1 MFNNYQISSLMKK
14 IFFAVL
20 ALVALTMQAKVN
32 PEVSETVELLS
43 ILSRTAG
50 SPEYNM
56 DMGGKYTEDVEAWF
70 SQYKDHPIIS
80 CFQDL
85 QQNYGIY
92 YNAPISLAVNLEIEG
107 GKIKM
112 VGKKELLDDRWMNV
126 DPNQFN
132 EFIAKLNE
140 FYTDTRFH
148 EFFQQHQEFYKDV
161 LRQYETN
168 VMQYFNQDWYAR
180 FYGTEPGEIFRIIVG
195 FTNGGQNY
203 GANRE
208 VPGKPSESFAICG
221 YWVHPQMGSVLD
233 PENAKQMAAPTLI
246 HEFNH
251 SFVNPLIE
259 TEKNAALMGDIPQRL
274 LEQNSNMMAQQAYGV
289 GNTVFNESVVRAA
302 TIIYMMENGY
312 SPEDVQSELVSHI
325 ARGFKWM
332 PELVAALRDYNANRG
347 KYPTLNDFYPQ
358 VAKVLRNYLNTED
371 KRIDKVMN
379 LGLSLDKSAT
389 TASNLKAEVMETVE
403 LMSIL
408 SRTAGYDE
416 YNKYTPSTYSQDIEQ
431 WFASFQQHPAVEY
444 FQQLRSQYHIAY
456 DAPISLAVRLA
467 VENGKVVKL
476 PEEAGDNGLD
486 DRWDNVNMNEFLGL
500 LNQFYTDTRFH
511 DFFQQHQ
518 SYYQKE
524 LSAFNEDVMPLVN
537 PNWTSDFLG
546 KPINH
551 QNKVVIGFATCDD
564 GGYGAFRHLK
574 GQMNDVF
581 TVIGYTPFDQN
592 DQDRAERRRNSLA
605 MMISGM
611 LAKDL
616 SQPSPG
622 EEKDASLLSEVGDK
636 MINQM
641 PWLRNMF
648 GFPDGQTLVDKCV
661 EDAADII
668 HLNMMGNNSSSQQA
682 SQKLANYLSSGFS
695 WMPDLVTALA
705 DYATHRNK
713 YNSINDFHPQIA
725 QVLSKSL
732 AVEQQRFDKALK

>member
-1 MFNNYQISSLMKK
+1 MKK
-14 IFFAVL
+14 VFFAVL
-20 ALVALTMQAKVN
+20 ALVALTLQAKVN
-32 PEVSETVELLS
+32 PEVSETVELMS

-56 DMGGKYTEDVEAWF
+56 DMGGKYIEDIEAWF
-70 SQYKDHPIIS
+70 SQYKEHPMVS
-80 CFQDL
+80 YYQDL
-85 QQNYGIY
+85 QENYGIY

-112 VGKKELLDDRWMNV
+112 VGKKELLDDRWMNL
-126 DPNQFN
+126 DQDEFN

-148 EFFQQHQEFYKDV
+148 EFYQQHQDFYKEV

-168 VMQYFNQDWYAR
+168 VMRYFNQEWYAL

-221 YWVHPQMGSVLD
+221 YWTHPQMGSILD
-233 PENAKQMAAPTLI
+233 PENAKKWAAPTLI

-259 TEKNAALMGDIPQRL
+259 NEKNAALMGNIPQRL
-274 LEQNSNMMAQQAYGV
+274 LEQNTSMMAKQAYGV
-289 GNTVFNESVVRAA
+289 GETVFNESIVRAA
-302 TIIYMMENGY
+302 TVIYMMENGY
-312 SPEDVQSELVSHI
+312 SREEVQNEI
-325 ARGFKWM
+325 ADHMTRGFKWL
-332 PELVAALRDYNANRG
+332 PELVAAMRDYTAHRG

-358 VAKVLRNYLNTED
+358 VAKVLKNYLNTED
-371 KRIDKVMN
+371 KRIDKVLN
-379 LGLSLDKSAT
+379 LGLAPSKSTT

-403 LMSIL
+403 LMSVL

-416 YNKYTPSTYSQDIEQ
+416 YNQYTPGTYSQDIEQ
-431 WFASFQQHPAVEY
+431 WFAPFKQHPAVEY
-444 FQQLRSQYHIAY
+444 FQKLRSQYTIAY

-467 VENGKVVKL
+467 AENGKIVKL
-476 PEEAGDNGLD
+476 QEEAGDCGLD

-524 LSAFNEDVMPLVN
+524 LSAFNEDVMPQVN
-537 PNWTSDFLG
+537 PNWTPDFLG
-546 KPINH
+546 KPLKH
-551 QNKVVIGFATCDD
+551 QNKVVIGFATRDS

-581 TVIGYTPFDQN
+581 AVIGYTPFDQD
-592 DQDRAERRRNSLA
+592 DQAQAERRRNGLA

-611 LAKDL
+611 LERDL
-616 SQPSPG
+616 SQSSTG
-622 EEKDASLLSEVGDK
+622 EEKNAGLLSEIGDK
-636 MINQM
+636 MIKQK
-641 PWLRNMF
+641 PWLRDMY
-648 GFPDGQTLVDKCV
+648 GFPDGQTLMDKSV
-661 EDAADII
+661 EVATEII
-668 HLNMMGNNSSSQQA
+668 HLNMMGDTGASQQA
-682 SQKLANYLSSGFS
+682 KQKLADYLSSGFS

-713 YNSINDFHPQIA
+713 YNSINDFYPQIA
-725 QVLSKSL
+725 KVLNKSL
-732 AVEQQRFDKALK
+732 VAEQKRFDKALK